1 MSLGEP
7 LSPPLLTSRPHLQ
20 LHLVITGDDGTV
32 ESSAVCQHTPTVTPA
47 PLARTGALLPL
58 RVVQLIHL
66 SGRLEQVWGSAT
78 PSHYSLCSAESWE
91 KLRLCFGSL
100 RLP

>member
-58 RVVQLIHL
+58 RVVRSSSSQEDL
-66 SGRLEQVWGSAT
+66 SRFGEVPPHPTTL
-78 PSHYSLCSAESWE
+78 YI
-91 KLRLCFGSL
+91 KLRVRRS
-100 RLP
+100 